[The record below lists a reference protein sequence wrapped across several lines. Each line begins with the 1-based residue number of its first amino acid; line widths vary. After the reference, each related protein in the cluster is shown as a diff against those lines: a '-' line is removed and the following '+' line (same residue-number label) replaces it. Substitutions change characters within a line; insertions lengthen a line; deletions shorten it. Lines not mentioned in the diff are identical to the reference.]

1 MHYSPR
7 RSRATLA
14 VLAAVAALP
23 AAANTPPSVAFKAPA
38 AGAALSGQVGGTMCE
53 VTASDKDGGVARVDF
68 YLDTRQVTTRTAPP
82 YQCAIDTT
90 RFKNGTHTVMAVAT
104 DHQGARA
111 STQRSVTIQNNGAAP
126 ASSATAPARAAPAPR
141 PAASTSAA
149 SAASKSA
156 AAGIVQPAD
165 IVGWA
170 HADVPFVQQGG
181 YAAQVVGT
189 HTVAGSIPEGGIHSG
204 ALPNGE
210 TLRLG
215 KVADPTN
222 STRKAFAFQLGNGDP
237 HTSGSKRSELSFFPT
252 IEMNRVYWV
261 AVRVLVHDW
270 GNEPSG
276 GLFGTQMHSG
286 DNSRGLSP
294 SFGIYMTGARHFRI
308 ETRYSASVD
317 PRSSNSVT
325 VKHGDH
331 AIPFG
336 RWADFVFK
344 FKHNTSGQGL
354 LQAWVDGRQ
363 VVDYKGSLG
372 FNTPGYKDYA
382 KFGLYNW
389 GSFSAPRKV
398 LLRSPTVVL
407 DPTGSKYNAATLRAH
422 INR

>member
-1 MHYSPR
+1 MHYNLPR
-7 RSRATLA
+7 HGAA
-14 VLAAVAALP
+14 LAALAALATLP
-23 AAANTPPSVAFKAPA
+23 AAANTPPTVAFKAPA
-38 AGAALSGQVGGTMCE
+38 AGAVVSGQVGGTMCE
-53 VTASDKDGGVARVDF
+53 VSASDQDGGVARVDF
-68 YLDTRQVTTRTAPP
+68 YVDTRQVNTRTAPP
-82 YQCAIDTT
+82 YQCTVDTM
-90 RFKNGTHTVMAVAT
+90 RFKNGTYTLMAVAT

-111 STQRSVTIQNNGAAP
+111 STQRSVTIQNNGAV
-126 ASSATAPARAAPAPR
+126 ATGAAAPARAAPAPR
-141 PAASTSAA
+141 PAASTPAALAA
-149 SAASKSA
+149 SPAA

-215 KVADPTN
+215 KVADPAN

-252 IEMNRVYWV
+252 VEMNRVYWV
-261 AVRVLVHDW
+261 AVRAFVPDW
-270 GNEPSG
+270 GNEASG
-276 GLFGTQMHSG
+276 GLFATQMHSG

-294 SFGIYMTGARHFRI
+294 SFGVYMTGARHFRI
-308 ETRYSASVD
+308 ETRYSASAD
-317 PRSSNSVT
+317 PRASNSVT

-336 RWADFVFK
+336 RWVDFVFK

-363 VVDYKGSLG
+363 VVDYHGSLG
-372 FNTPGYKDYA
+372 FNTPGYRDYA

-398 LLRSPTVVL
+398 LLRSPTLVL